1 MDPESIVMSEL
12 NQMEKDKYHMISLKL
27 NINKQKQTKWVNQT
41 EEKHIDTENREV
53 VARGRVE
60 E

>member
-1 MDPESIVMSEL
+1 MDPESIVMSEI
-12 NQMEKDKYHMISLKL
+12 NQMEKDRYHMISLKL

-53 VARGRVE
+53 VASGRVE

>member
-1 MDPESIVMSEL
+1 
-12 NQMEKDKYHMISLKL
+12 MISLKL